1 MGRNY
6 KSNKKVYSDITR
18 EFKDCNRFFLGSK
31 REFRSLDGKRL
42 VECYGSL
49 SLSCEKNRSVLSR
62 SLRRVVSRS
71 SSTIRVRL
79 SDGSGDHYYDVTL
92 TTPVLDITR
101 VRRVE
106 YIQSDVR

>member
-1 MGRNY
+1 LGRNY
-6 KSNKKVYSDITR
+6 KSNKVYKDITR

-106 YIQSDVR
+106 YIQSNVR